1 MSLCHQLYNSITL
14 VPMLLQIPQQSSE
27 HHLPY
32 PILPYPF
39 HTPWASDC
47 YCTGFHWAS
56 LKSFWV
62 LTLHGYSFYYFFP
75 CTLWR
80 WNSDCHRTMYLHS
93 FLKSIRAF
101 FGEGERGQNNF
112 VICTVLAISTK
123 YISLLC
129 ISGNQLIYLHDTAY
143 SGKFENKMK
152 NWTGSSITI
161 TILTTRAWKPLFAPY
176 SSKITTLQPC
186 TWDWCF

>member
-1 MSLCHQLYNSITL
+1 MSL
-14 VPMLLQIPQQSSE
+14 
-27 HHLPY
+27 
-32 PILPYPF
+32 
-39 HTPWASDC
+39 W
-47 YCTGFHWAS
+47 S
-56 LKSFWV
+56 L
-62 LTLHGYSFYYFFP
+62 LHGFSLSQSKKFLSPHVAWLQFLLFLP
-75 CTLWR
+75 LHTVK
-80 WNSDCHRTMYLHS
+80 NSDCHRTMYLHS

-101 FGEGERGQNNF
+101 FWGGERGQNNF

-143 SGKFENKMK
+143 SGKFEKMK

-161 TILTTRAWKPLFAPY
+161 TVLTTRAWKPLFARY
-176 SSKITTLQPC
+176 SSKITMLQPC